1 MKIAINTRDL
11 TVDQYDQL
19 MAGGI
24 AESVTRWEDQILVNM
39 LWDNQ
44 IRKFAQIGIMGWV
57 NISATEREQE
67 IATNQAEDQA

>member
-19 MAGGI
+19 MDGGVS
-24 AESVTRWEDQILVNM
+24 ESVIRWEDQILVNM
-39 LWDNQ
+39 IWDAQ
-44 IRKFAQIGIMGWV
+44 IRKFANIGITGWV
-57 NISATEREQE
+57 VIAGTERQQN